1 MKVLKICLS
10 LINFITLLVLVTYV
24 SVIIPTNTKMFYKY
38 EYEKNKIEEVINI
51 KMENLQIVTDHM
63 LDYLN
68 NKNDDLTVNTVVNNT
83 LVSFFSDREIAHM
96 KDVKYL
102 FLTFELIRNIS
113 IGLFLSTGITMI
125 FIDKSKLYLPKIY
138 KYLSITTL
146 VLLIMLVVTV
156 SMNFNNAFEIFH
168 QMFFDNDLYLLDP
181 NVDLLINILPL
192 RFFIDIAII
201 IASIFVTLMVILIL
215 ISHFYIKK
223 VIKGNN
229 N

>member
-83 LVSFFSDREIAHM
+83 VVSFFSDREIAHM

-181 NVDLLINILPL
+181 NVDFLINILPL

>member
-181 NVDLLINILPL
+181 NVDFLINILPL

>member
-83 LVSFFSDREIAHM
+83 VVSFFSDREIAHM